1 MKESSVINEEMYAL
15 GAAPNKIRE
24 IFAYGLDRKAEI
36 GDDKVFDLSIGNPS
50 VPSPAI
56 VDETIARLV
65 NEGEGAMHMYT
76 MSPGLVEAREA
87 IAQSL
92 NRRFGTDYTAANLY
106 LTAGASAAI
115 CIAIK
120 AVVQP
125 GEELIAITPYFPEY
139 KTWASNAGA
148 ITVEV
153 PARESD
159 FMLDIDAIGAAI
171 NPKTAAIIIN
181 TPNNPVGSVY
191 SDENLRQ
198 LADLLRAKS
207 EEIGHTIYLISDEP
221 YRELAY
227 DGLVP
232 AWVPDLYDATFV
244 CYSWSKSFSLPGERI
259 GYLLVPNTMPDF
271 DHVYKAVCGAGRSL
285 GYICDSILFQLAIAE
300 CIDAPVEVEP
310 YDRNRKI
317 LLEGLQEIGYNVIE
331 PQGAFYMWIEAL
343 EPDAQAFCE
352 VCKNHELLLVPSD
365 GFLTKGWVR
374 AGYCCSEDTI
384 RNSLAAFKAVFDEYQ
399 AR

>member
-1 MKESSVINEEMYAL
+1 MINEDMYAL

-24 IFAYGLDRKAEI
+24 IFAYGLERKAQI

-65 NEGEGAMHMYT
+65 NEGEGTMHMYT

-87 IAQSL
+87 IAQNL
-92 NRRFGTDYTAANLY
+92 NRRYDTHYSAGNLY

-115 CIAIK
+115 C
-120 AVVQP
+120 
-125 GEELIAITPYFPEY
+125 IAITPYFPEY

-148 ITVEV
+148 VTVEV
-153 PARESD
+153 PARASD
-159 FMLDIDAIGAAI
+159 FMLDIDAIAAAI
-171 NPKTAAIIIN
+171 TPKTAAIIIN

-191 SDENLRQ
+191 DDENLKA

-207 EEIGHTIYLISDEP
+207 AEHGHTIYLISDEP
-221 YRELAY
+221 YRELVY
-227 DGLVP
+227 DGLEP
-232 AWVPDLYDATFV
+232 AWIPSLYDATFV

-259 GYLLVPNTMPDF
+259 GYLLVPDTMPDF

-285 GYICDSILFQLAIAE
+285 GYICDSVLFQLAVAE
-300 CIDAPVEVEP
+300 CVDAPIDIEP

-317 LLEGLQEIGYNVIE
+317 LYDGLKEIGYNVIY

-352 VCKNHELLLVPSD
+352 TCRQHELLLVPSD
-365 GFLTKGWVR
+365 GFLTKGWTRV
-374 AGYCCSEDTI
+374 GYCCDEATI
-384 RNSLAAFKAVFDEYQ
+384 RGALGAFREVYDEYQ
-399 AR
+399 

>member
-1 MKESSVINEEMYAL
+1 MINEDMYAL

-24 IFAYGLDRKAEI
+24 IFAYGLERKAQI

-65 NEGEGAMHMYT
+65 NEGEGTMHMYT
-76 MSPGLVEAREA
+76 MSPGLAEAREA
-87 IAQSL
+87 IAQNL
-92 NRRFGTDYTAANLY
+92 NRRYGTHYTAGNLY

-115 CIAIK
+115 AIAIK
-120 AVVQP
+120 AVVLP

-153 PARESD
+153 PARASD
-159 FMLDIDAIGAAI
+159 FMLDIDAIEAAI
-171 NPKTAAIIIN
+171 TPKTAAIIIN

-191 SDENLRQ
+191 DDENLKA
-198 LADLLRAKS
+198 LADLLRARS
-207 EEIGHTIYLISDEP
+207 AEYGHTIYLISDEP
-221 YRELAY
+221 YRELVY
-227 DGLVP
+227 DGLKP
-232 AWVPDLYDATFV
+232 AWIPSLYDATFV

-259 GYLLVPNTMPDF
+259 GYLLVPDSMPDF

-285 GYICDSILFQLAIAE
+285 GYICDSVLFQLAVAD
-300 CIDAPVEVEP
+300 CIDAPIDIEP

-317 LLEGLQEIGYNVIE
+317 LYDGLREIGYNVIY

-352 VCKNHELLLVPSD
+352 TCRKHELLLVPSD
-365 GFLTKGWVR
+365 GFLTKGWTRV
-374 AGYCCSEDTI
+374 GYCCDEATI
-384 RNSLAAFKAVFDEYQ
+384 RGALGAFQEVYDEYQ
-399 AR
+399 A

>member
-1 MKESSVINEEMYAL
+1 MINEDMYAL

-24 IFAYGLDRKAEI
+24 IFAYGLERKAQI

-65 NEGEGAMHMYT
+65 NEGEGTMHMYT
-76 MSPGLVEAREA
+76 MSPGLAEAREA
-87 IAQSL
+87 IAQNL
-92 NRRFGTDYTAANLY
+92 NRRYGTRYTAGNLY

-115 CIAIK
+115 AIAIK
-120 AVVQP
+120 AVVLP

-153 PARESD
+153 PARASD
-159 FMLDIDAIGAAI
+159 FMLDIDAIEAAI
-171 NPKTAAIIIN
+171 TPKTAAIIIN

-191 SDENLRQ
+191 DDEHLKA

-207 EEIGHTIYLISDEP
+207 AEYGHTIYLISDEP
-221 YRELAY
+221 YRELVY
-227 DGLVP
+227 DGLKP
-232 AWVPDLYDATFV
+232 AWIPSLYDATFV

-259 GYLLVPNTMPDF
+259 GYLLVPDSMPDF

-285 GYICDSILFQLAIAE
+285 GYICDSVLFQLAVAE
-300 CIDAPVEVEP
+300 CIDAPIDIEP

-317 LLEGLQEIGYNVIE
+317 LYDGLREIGYNVIY

-352 VCKNHELLLVPSD
+352 TCRKHELLLVPSD
-365 GFLTKGWVR
+365 GFLTKGWTRV
-374 AGYCCSEDTI
+374 GYCCDEATI
-384 RNSLAAFKAVFDEYQ
+384 RGALGAFQEVYDEYQ
-399 AR
+399 A

>member
-1 MKESSVINEEMYAL
+1 MINEDMYAL

-24 IFAYGLDRKAEI
+24 IFAYGLERKAQI

-65 NEGEGAMHMYT
+65 NEGEGTMHMYT
-76 MSPGLVEAREA
+76 MSPGLAEAREA
-87 IAQSL
+87 IAQNL
-92 NRRFGTDYTAANLY
+92 NRRYGTRYTAGNLY

-115 CIAIK
+115 AIAIK
-120 AVVQP
+120 AVVLP

-153 PARESD
+153 PARASD
-159 FMLDIDAIGAAI
+159 FMLDIDAIEAAI
-171 NPKTAAIIIN
+171 TPKTAAIIIN

-191 SDENLRQ
+191 DDENLKA

-207 EEIGHTIYLISDEP
+207 AEYGHTIYLISDEP
-221 YRELAY
+221 YRELVY
-227 DGLVP
+227 DGLKP
-232 AWVPDLYDATFV
+232 AWIPSLYDAAFV

-259 GYLLVPNTMPDF
+259 GYLLVPDSMPDF

-285 GYICDSILFQLAIAE
+285 GYICDSVLFQLAVAE
-300 CIDAPVEVEP
+300 CIDAPIDIEP

-317 LLEGLQEIGYNVIE
+317 LYDGLREIGYNVIY

-352 VCKNHELLLVPSD
+352 TCRKHELLLVPSD
-365 GFLTKGWVR
+365 GFLTKGWTRV
-374 AGYCCSEDTI
+374 GYCCDEATI
-384 RNSLAAFKAVFDEYQ
+384 RGALGAFQEVYDEYQ
-399 AR
+399 A

>member
-1 MKESSVINEEMYAL
+1 MINEDMYAL

-24 IFAYGLDRKAEI
+24 IFAYGLERKAQI

-65 NEGEGAMHMYT
+65 NEGEGTMHMYT

-87 IAQSL
+87 IAQNL
-92 NRRFGTDYTAANLY
+92 NRRYDTHYSAGNLY

-120 AVVQP
+120 AVVLP

-148 ITVEV
+148 VTVEV
-153 PARESD
+153 PARASD
-159 FMLDIDAIGAAI
+159 FMLDIDAIAAAI
-171 NPKTAAIIIN
+171 TPKTAAIIIN

-191 SDENLRQ
+191 DDENLKA

-207 EEIGHTIYLISDEP
+207 AEHGHTIYLISDEP
-221 YRELAY
+221 YRELVY
-227 DGLVP
+227 DGLEP
-232 AWVPDLYDATFV
+232 AWIPSLYDATFV

-259 GYLLVPNTMPDF
+259 GYLLVPDTMPDF
-271 DHVYKAVCGAGRSL
+271 DHVYKAMCGAGRSL
-285 GYICDSILFQLAIAE
+285 GYICDSVLFQLAVAE
-300 CIDAPVEVEP
+300 CVDAPIDIEP

-317 LLEGLQEIGYNVIE
+317 LYDGLKEIGYNVIY

-352 VCKNHELLLVPSD
+352 TCRQHELLLVPSD
-365 GFLTKGWVR
+365 GFLTKGWTRV
-374 AGYCCSEDTI
+374 GYCCDEATI
-384 RNSLAAFKAVFDEYQ
+384 RGALGAFREVYDEYQ
-399 AR
+399 ARA

>member
-1 MKESSVINEEMYAL
+1 MINEDMYAL

-24 IFAYGLDRKAEI
+24 IFAYGLERKAQI

-65 NEGEGAMHMYT
+65 NEGEGTMHMYT
-76 MSPGLVEAREA
+76 MSPGLAEAREA
-87 IAQSL
+87 IAQNL
-92 NRRFGTDYTAANLY
+92 NRRYGTHYTAGNLY

-120 AVVQP
+120 AVVMP

-148 ITVEV
+148 VTIEV
-153 PARESD
+153 PARAND
-159 FMLDIDAIGAAI
+159 FMLDIDAIEAAI
-171 NPKTAAIIIN
+171 TPKTAAIIIN

-191 SDENLRQ
+191 DDENLTQ
-198 LADLLRAKS
+198 LAGLLRAKS
-207 EEIGHTIYLISDEP
+207 AEYGHTIYLISDEP
-221 YRELAY
+221 YRELVY
-227 DGLVP
+227 DGLEP
-232 AWVPDLYDATFV
+232 AWIPGLYDATFV

-259 GYLLVPNTMPDF
+259 GYLLVPDSMPDF

-285 GYICDSILFQLAIAE
+285 GYICDSVLFQLAVAE
-300 CIDAPVEVEP
+300 CVDAPVDIEP

-317 LLEGLQEIGYNVIE
+317 LYDGLKEIGYNVIY

-352 VCKNHELLLVPSD
+352 TCRQHELLLVPSD
-365 GFLTKGWVR
+365 GFLTKGWTRV
-374 AGYCCSEDTI
+374 GYCCDEATI
-384 RNSLAAFKAVFDEYQ
+384 RGALGAFQEVYDEY
-399 AR
+399 ANLV

>member
-1 MKESSVINEEMYAL
+1 MINEDMYAL

-24 IFAYGLDRKAEI
+24 IFAYGLERKAQI

-65 NEGEGAMHMYT
+65 NEGDGTMHMYT

-87 IAQSL
+87 IAQNL
-92 NRRFGTDYTAANLY
+92 NRRYDTHYSAGNLY

-120 AVVQP
+120 AVVLP

-148 ITVEV
+148 VTVEV
-153 PARESD
+153 SARASD
-159 FMLDIDAIGAAI
+159 FMLDIDAIAAAI
-171 NPKTAAIIIN
+171 TPKTAAIIIN

-191 SDENLRQ
+191 DDENLKA

-207 EEIGHTIYLISDEP
+207 AEHGHTIYLISDEP
-221 YRELAY
+221 YRELVY
-227 DGLVP
+227 DGLEP
-232 AWVPDLYDATFV
+232 AWIPSLYDATFV

-259 GYLLVPNTMPDF
+259 GYLLVPDTMPDF
-271 DHVYKAVCGAGRSL
+271 DHVYKAMCGAGRSL
-285 GYICDSILFQLAIAE
+285 GYICDSVLFQLVVAE
-300 CIDAPVEVEP
+300 CVDAPIDIEP

-317 LLEGLQEIGYNVIE
+317 LYDGLKEIGYNVIY

-352 VCKNHELLLVPSD
+352 TCRQHELLLVPSD
-365 GFLTKGWVR
+365 GFLTKGWTRV
-374 AGYCCSEDTI
+374 GYCCDEATI
-384 RNSLAAFKAVFDEYQ
+384 RGALGAFREVYDEY
-399 AR
+399 R

>member
-1 MKESSVINEEMYAL
+1 MINEDMYAL

-24 IFAYGLDRKAEI
+24 IFAYGLERKAQI

-65 NEGEGAMHMYT
+65 NEGEGTMHMYT
-76 MSPGLVEAREA
+76 MSPGLAEAREA
-87 IAQSL
+87 IAQNL
-92 NRRFGTDYTAANLY
+92 NRRYGTHYTAGNLY

-115 CIAIK
+115 AIAIK
-120 AVVQP
+120 AVVLP

-153 PARESD
+153 PARASD
-159 FMLDIDAIGAAI
+159 FMLDIDAIEAAI
-171 NPKTAAIIIN
+171 TPKTAAIIIN

-191 SDENLRQ
+191 DDENLKA

-207 EEIGHTIYLISDEP
+207 AEYGHTIYLISDEP
-221 YRELAY
+221 YRELVY
-227 DGLVP
+227 DGLKP
-232 AWVPDLYDATFV
+232 AWIPSLYDATFV

-259 GYLLVPNTMPDF
+259 GYLLVPDSMPDF

-285 GYICDSILFQLAIAE
+285 GYICDSVLFQLAVAE
-300 CIDAPVEVEP
+300 CIDAPIDIEP

-317 LLEGLQEIGYNVIE
+317 LYDGLREIGYNVIY

-352 VCKNHELLLVPSD
+352 TCRKHELLLVPSD
-365 GFLTKGWVR
+365 GFLTKGWTRV
-374 AGYCCSEDTI
+374 GYCCDEATI
-384 RNSLAAFKAVFDEYQ
+384 RGALGAFQEVYDEYQ
-399 AR
+399 A

>member
-1 MKESSVINEEMYAL
+1 MINEDMYAL

-24 IFAYGLDRKAEI
+24 IFAYGLERKAQI

-65 NEGEGAMHMYT
+65 NEGEGTMHMYT

-87 IAQSL
+87 IAQNL
-92 NRRFGTDYTAANLY
+92 NRRYDTHYSAGNLY

-120 AVVQP
+120 AVVLP

-148 ITVEV
+148 VTVEV
-153 PARESD
+153 PARASD
-159 FMLDIDAIGAAI
+159 FMLDIDAIAAT
-171 NPKTAAIIIN
+171 PKTAAIIIN

-191 SDENLRQ
+191 DDENLKA

-207 EEIGHTIYLISDEP
+207 AEHGHTIYLISDEP
-221 YRELAY
+221 YRELVY
-227 DGLVP
+227 DGLEP
-232 AWVPDLYDATFV
+232 AWIPSLYDATFV

-259 GYLLVPNTMPDF
+259 GYLLVPDTMPDF

-285 GYICDSILFQLAIAE
+285 GYICDSVLFQLAVAE
-300 CIDAPVEVEP
+300 CVDAPIDIEP

-317 LLEGLQEIGYNVIE
+317 LYDGLKEIGYNVIY

-352 VCKNHELLLVPSD
+352 TCRQHELLLVPSD
-365 GFLTKGWVR
+365 GFLTKGWTRV
-374 AGYCCSEDTI
+374 GYCCDEATI
-384 RNSLAAFKAVFDEYQ
+384 RGALGAFREVYDEYQ
-399 AR
+399 ARA

>member
-1 MKESSVINEEMYAL
+1 MINEDMYAL

-24 IFAYGLDRKAEI
+24 IFAYGLERKAQI

-65 NEGEGAMHMYT
+65 NEGEGTMHMYT
-76 MSPGLVEAREA
+76 MSPGLAEAREA
-87 IAQSL
+87 IAQNL
-92 NRRFGTDYTAANLY
+92 NRRYGTHYTAGNLY

-115 CIAIK
+115 AIAIK
-120 AVVQP
+120 AVVLP

-153 PARESD
+153 PARASD
-159 FMLDIDAIGAAI
+159 FMLDIDAVEAAI
-171 NPKTAAIIIN
+171 TPKTAAIIIN

-191 SDENLRQ
+191 DDENLKA

-207 EEIGHTIYLISDEP
+207 AEYGHTIYLISDEP
-221 YRELAY
+221 YRELVY
-227 DGLVP
+227 DGLKP
-232 AWVPDLYDATFV
+232 AWIPSLYDATFV

-259 GYLLVPNTMPDF
+259 GYLLVPDSMPDF

-285 GYICDSILFQLAIAE
+285 GYICDSVLFQLAVAE
-300 CIDAPVEVEP
+300 CIDAPIDIEP

-317 LLEGLQEIGYNVIE
+317 LYDGLREIGYNVIY

-352 VCKNHELLLVPSD
+352 TCRKHELLLVPSD
-365 GFLTKGWVR
+365 GFLTKGWTRV
-374 AGYCCSEDTI
+374 GYCCDEATI
-384 RNSLAAFKAVFDEYQ
+384 RGALGAFQEVYDEYQ
-399 AR
+399 A

>member
-1 MKESSVINEEMYAL
+1 MINEDMYAL

-24 IFAYGLDRKAEI
+24 IFAYGLERKAQI

-65 NEGEGAMHMYT
+65 NEGDGTMHMYT

-87 IAQSL
+87 IAQNL
-92 NRRFGTDYTAANLY
+92 NRRYDTHYSAGNLY

-120 AVVQP
+120 AVVLP

-148 ITVEV
+148 VTVEV
-153 PARESD
+153 SARASD
-159 FMLDIDAIGAAI
+159 FMLDIDAIAAAI
-171 NPKTAAIIIN
+171 TPKTAAIIIN

-191 SDENLRQ
+191 DDENLKA

-207 EEIGHTIYLISDEP
+207 AEHGHTIYLISDEP
-221 YRELAY
+221 YRELVY
-227 DGLVP
+227 DGLEP
-232 AWVPDLYDATFV
+232 AWIPSLYDATFV

-259 GYLLVPNTMPDF
+259 GYLLVPDTMPDF
-271 DHVYKAVCGAGRSL
+271 DHVYKAMCGAGRSL
-285 GYICDSILFQLAIAE
+285 GYICDSVLFQLVVAE
-300 CIDAPVEVEP
+300 CVDAPIDIEP

-317 LLEGLQEIGYNVIE
+317 LYDGLKEIGYNVIY

-352 VCKNHELLLVPSD
+352 TCRQHELLLVPSD
-365 GFLTKGWVR
+365 GFLTKGWTRV
-374 AGYCCSEDTI
+374 GYCCDEATI
-384 RNSLAAFKAVFDEYQ
+384 RGALGAFREVYDEYQ
-399 AR
+399 AKA

>member
-1 MKESSVINEEMYAL
+1 MINEDMYAL

-24 IFAYGLDRKAEI
+24 IFAYGLERKAQI

-65 NEGEGAMHMYT
+65 NEGEGTMHMYT
-76 MSPGLVEAREA
+76 MSPGLAEAREA
-87 IAQSL
+87 IAQNL
-92 NRRFGTDYTAANLY
+92 NRRYGTHYTAGNLY

-115 CIAIK
+115 AIAIK
-120 AVVQP
+120 AVVLP

-153 PARESD
+153 PARASD
-159 FMLDIDAIGAAI
+159 FMLDIDAIEAAI
-171 NPKTAAIIIN
+171 TPKTAAIIIN

-191 SDENLRQ
+191 DDENLKA
-198 LADLLRAKS
+198 LADLLRAKFA
-207 EEIGHTIYLISDEP
+207 EYGHTIYLISDEP
-221 YRELAY
+221 YRELVY
-227 DGLVP
+227 DGLKP
-232 AWVPDLYDATFV
+232 AWIPSLYDATFV

-259 GYLLVPNTMPDF
+259 GYLLVPDSMPDF

-285 GYICDSILFQLAIAE
+285 GYICDSVLFQLAVAE
-300 CIDAPVEVEP
+300 CIDAPIDIEP

-317 LLEGLQEIGYNVIE
+317 LYDGLREIGYNVIY

-352 VCKNHELLLVPSD
+352 TCRKHELLLVPSD
-365 GFLTKGWVR
+365 GFLTKGWTRV
-374 AGYCCSEDTI
+374 GYCCDEATI
-384 RNSLAAFKAVFDEYQ
+384 RGALGAFQEVYDEYQ
-399 AR
+399 A